1 MLAVFLILSL
11 TFKADYLG
19 VLTGV
24 LGGFLRESSHSMVN
38 PETAPEEV
46 VQNAYAMASHRLQQ
60 NIGLH
65 ADTAFIHGLQQQLS
79 HVRGTNLNVGGRLM
93 DSKEFEQIQRDAKLA
108 RQLQQAE
115 EEAMADPLAKV
126 ALPAAQTAGGALMVD
141 PTSRRARQ
149 NGLSNQPVDLN
160 MKMRGGLASAT
171 TNKGR
176 RKLDYRP
183 PSYALPLGGQVYN
196 PVQTPMR
203 NVSPLPVEHAPVE
216 QFPSRAAEH
225 IPGGSIEHVLGG
237 AVEHAAGGTLE
248 LFESNVAELSS
259 RQMPVLSPRS
269 QARATKKEICE
280 DLHEGLKYRLVN
292 HMTDRN
298 LKRLY
303 HLLFDAKS
311 LDHIDAFVGS
321 QLRNGRPAQELKGDD
336 VLDELKEHLLVALL
350 PSPSK

>member
-1 MLAVFLILSL
+1 LAI
-11 TFKADYLG
+11 KADHLG
-19 VLTGV
+19 VLKGV
-24 LGGFLRESSHSMVN
+24 ISGFMRESSHSMVD
-38 PETAPEEV
+38 PETAPEDV
-46 VQNAYAMASHRLQQ
+46 VQNAYALASHRLQQ

-93 DSKEFEQIQRDAKLA
+93 GSKEFAQIQRDAKLA

-115 EEAMADPLAKV
+115 DKATADPSAKV
-126 ALPAAQTAGGALMVD
+126 APLAAQTAGDALIVD

-149 NGLSNQPVDLN
+149 NGLSNQPVDHN

-171 TNKGR
+171 TNKGHR
-176 RKLDYRP
+176 NIDYQP

-196 PVQTPMR
+196 SVQTPMR
-203 NVSPLPVEHAPVE
+203 NVSPLPVEHAPLE
-216 QFPSRAAEH
+216 QFPSRAVEH
-225 IPGGSIEHVLGG
+225 IPGGSTEHVLGG
-237 AVEHAAGGTLE
+237 AVEHAAGGNFE
-248 LFESNVAELSS
+248 LFESDVAELSS
-259 RQMPVLSPRS
+259 HQRPVLSPRS

-292 HMTDRN
+292 HMKDRN

-303 HLLFDAKS
+303 HLLFDDKS

-321 QLRNGRPAQELKGDD
+321 QLRNGRPPQELKGDH